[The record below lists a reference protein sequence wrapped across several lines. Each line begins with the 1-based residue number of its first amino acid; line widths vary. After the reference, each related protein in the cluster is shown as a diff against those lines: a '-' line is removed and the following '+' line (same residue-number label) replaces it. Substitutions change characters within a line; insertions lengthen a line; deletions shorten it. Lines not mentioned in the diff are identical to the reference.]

1 MSYVSEKRLE
11 AFNLYAHTFT
21 GPSENYE
28 HLLFPDRKYN
38 VRSPLTILKA
48 HLIEKLSGRN
58 SSLHRIV
65 LDVVS
70 ELRDIVQNESGE
82 ISHLVL
88 YGNNRSRVLVYLV
101 CCSGIPLNIPIVLS
115 QKEIEK
121 EEFIVHQHSSCE
133 QFHPYQID
141 TDRYPFLYKF

>member
-11 AFNLYAHTFT
+11 AFNLYTHRFT
-21 GPSENYE
+21 GPPENYQ
-28 HLLFPDRKYN
+28 HLLFSDRKYN
-38 VRSPLTILKA
+38 ARSPLTILKA

-58 SSLHRIV
+58 NSLHRIV

-70 ELRDIVQNESGE
+70 ELREIVQKERGE

-88 YGNNRSRVLVYLV
+88 YGKNRTRVLVYLV
-101 CCSGIPLNIPIVLS
+101 CCGGIPQNIPIVLS
-115 QKEIEK
+115 QKEIAK
-121 EEFIVHQHSSCE
+121 EEHPAQRHSSAE
-133 QFHPYQID
+133 IIHPYQID